1 MASSLA
7 SSLLA
12 GNSRAMGTAARRAG
26 EDAACR
32 GPSWMGLTQGL
43 LCLPA
48 PPAPRPS
55 AFNSWCSS
63 AALGAAVVRLED
75 TIASVGLAIEA
86 KRSVTWG
93 DDDGASKREFHF
105 LCDTPHSSPK
115 LFDRF
120 EFRLQ
125 SNSCPSKTQSKSNLQ
140 LSNAFHHLHHN
151 PTYHGFPPP
160 TFSKYCAVAASITA
174 SRRQWWRRS
183 SG

>member
-12 GNSRAMGTAARRAG
+12 GNSRAMGTAARSAG

-43 LCLPA
+43 LPA

-93 DDDGASKREFHF
+93 DDDGASKEGVSFF
-105 LCDTPHSSPK
+105 FVL
-115 LFDRF
+115 
-120 EFRLQ
+120 
-125 SNSCPSKTQSKSNLQ
+125 
-140 LSNAFHHLHHN
+140 
-151 PTYHGFPPP
+151 
-160 TFSKYCAVAASITA
+160 
-174 SRRQWWRRS
+174 
-183 SG
+183 